1 VGSPRRTRQVP
12 RAKFFHHAEV
22 GDLEL
27 HYEAF
32 TVNSAPTQQLIVY
45 QAEPGSTFAD
55 ALALLGSLSAGP
67 VPAQDTT
74 KGTD

>member
-1 VGSPRRTRQVP
+1 MNCLHYAQ
-12 RAKFFHHAEV
+12 V

-45 QAEPGSTFAD
+45 QAEPGSTSAD
-55 ALALLGSLSAGP
+55 ALALLGSLSTGP
-67 VPAQDTT
+67 VPGQGTT
-74 KGTD
+74 MGTD